1 MAGQNPIGQNP
12 PYVRTVAMYKLINT
26 DIRQSSVM

>member
-1 MAGQNPIGQNP
+1 
-12 PYVRTVAMYKLINT
+12 MYKLINT